1 MTSDIEKQFQVLHQF
16 VPAARKNLDD
26 GAWDYLVG
34 GAETE
39 TTQKRNRLGFDKL
52 AFRPRVMRDVS
63 GLNAS
68 IDFLGRNLRLPVIM
82 APIGS
87 LQQFSE
93 DGGAGVSKA
102 AGTFGVSHMLS
113 SVCAPGLESV
123 AAEAPNAARIFQLYV
138 RGDEVWIDDHIDRAI
153 AHGYMAFCFTIDLDY
168 YGRRERDKSKGFLSI
183 ARQSQSQGE
192 EYQRSFRWKDF
203 RRIREKYDIPLILKG
218 IATAEDAEIAVS
230 EGCDVI
236 YVSNHGGRQLDH
248 GRGGI
253 DVLPEIV
260 AAVDGKAKVILD
272 GGVMRGADVVKAM
285 IRGADAVGIGRLQGL
300 AFAAAGEAGVVRMLE
315 LLELEVQ
322 TCLGLLGVTS
332 YDQLDPNYLVR
343 EADAVN
349 EVHPLSA
356 FPLLDLGY

>member
-1 MTSDIEKQFQVLHQF
+1 MTTEIEKKFQILHQF
-16 VPAARKNLDD
+16 VPAARSNLDD

-63 GLNAS
+63 GLDAS
-68 IDFLGRNLRLPVIM
+68 IDFLGRNLRLPIIM

-93 DGGAGVSKA
+93 SGGAGVSKA

-113 SVCAPGLESV
+113 SVCDPGLEAV
-123 AAEAPNAARIFQLYV
+123 ASAAPNAARIYQLYV
-138 RGDEVWIDDHIDRAI
+138 RGDEAWIDDHIDRAI
-153 AHGYMAFCFTIDLDY
+153 EHEYMAFCFTIDLDY

-192 EYQRSFRWKDF
+192 EYQRSFSWKDF
-203 RRIREKYDIPLILKG
+203 RRIRKKYDIPLILKG

-248 GRGGI
+248 GRAGI
-253 DVLPEIV
+253 DVLPEIATV
-260 AAVDGKAKVILD
+260 VDGKAKIILD

-300 AFAAAGEAGVVRMLE
+300 AFAAGGEAGVVRMLE

-322 TCLGLLGVTS
+322 TCMGLLGVTS
-332 YDQLDPNYLVR
+332 YEQLDANYLIR
-343 EADAVN
+343 EPDTVA
-349 EVHPLSA
+349 EPHPLSA